1 MHAAACRLIR
11 HQERP
16 GTNPQGAL
24 LEVTAALLILA
35 LLSPALISLFNAGNL
50 YAVHAAHDIKA
61 LHSVQGVLEEIKATT
76 ESRHGSL

>member
-1 MHAAACRLIR
+1 MTDRLTLHLRIIDIVKRKYMQAAACRLW
-11 HQERP
+11 HQVQP
-16 GTNPQGAL
+16 GTNPQRGSAL

-61 LHSVQGVLEEIKATT
+61 L
-76 ESRHGSL
+76 